1 MRNYQFNISNIKEN
15 VGGTTYFYAQEQA
28 RVADY
33 EEEAVVP
40 YPITPGHA
48 YSTPSHLSSDEK
60 QSNHQ
65 SSVFFMADDLRNSIL
80 LKNELSNTTNVET
93 ENLNLPL
100 EVDSFH
106 SISLIETSNLP
117 VPTSSTYIGMNSH
130 ISIIHFY
137 ILHFTML
144 NFSYARIDRN

>member
-1 MRNYQFNISNIKEN
+1 MKTYDIFSNFKEN

-65 SSVFFMADDLRNSIL
+65 SSVFFMSDDLRNSIL
-80 LKNELSNTTNVET
+80 LKNELSNTTNIEN

-100 EVDSFH
+100 EVDNFH

-117 VPTSSTYIGMNSH
+117 VPTSSTYIGMNAC
-130 ISIIHFY
+130 
-137 ILHFTML
+137 M
-144 NFSYARIDRN
+144 